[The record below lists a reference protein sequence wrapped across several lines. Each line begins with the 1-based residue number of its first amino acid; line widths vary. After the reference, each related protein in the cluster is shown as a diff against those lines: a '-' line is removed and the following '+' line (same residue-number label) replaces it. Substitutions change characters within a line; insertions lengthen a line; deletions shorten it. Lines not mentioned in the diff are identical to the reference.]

1 MRPIDSIII
10 HCSATPEG
18 KHFTAADIRRWHKAQ
33 GWSDIGYHYVILLD
47 GTVQEG
53 RPISQPGAHC
63 KGMNARSIGICY
75 IGGLSADGKTPKDT
89 RTTAQKAAMHALV
102 ERLARQYGLTAA
114 QIHGHNEYAAKAC
127 PSFNVRREAWLL
139 LASALAFLLS
149 ACLAMGGC
157 TSSRSVE
164 AERSFRSESYLL
176 CDTLAARSA
185 HDAATSSLLRDTVIV
200 RDTVRRSEVLRG
212 DTLRLM
218 TEKVRT
224 VWRVR
229 TVRDTVRLLRTDTV
243 MFLQHSA
250 SETVAEEV
258 KEKPSEDGG
267 SRDALTGF
275 GMLLAATWVAGIFL
289 YIKDKKKKKT
299 SNE

>member
-53 RPISQPGAHC
+53 RPVSQPGAHC

-75 IGGLSADGKTPKDT
+75 IGGLASDGKTPKDT

-102 ERLARQYGLTAA
+102 ERLAAQYGLTAD

-139 LASALAFLLS
+139 LAFLLS

-157 TSSRSVE
+157 SSARRVE
-164 AERSFRSESYLL
+164 AERSFRSESHLF
-176 CDTLAARSA
+176 CDTLAARSTR
-185 HDAATSSLLRDTVIV
+185 DAATSI
-200 RDTVRRSEVLRG
+200 
-212 DTLRLM
+212 
-218 TEKVRT
+218 RT
-224 VWRVR
+224 AA
-229 TVRDTVRLLRTDTV
+229 
-243 MFLQHSA
+243 A
-250 SETVAEEV
+250 SKA
-258 KEKPSEDGG
+258 KNRNP
-267 SRDALTGF
+267 
-275 GMLLAATWVAGIFL
+275 LLASSSRPRSSSTR
-289 YIKDKKKKKT
+289 
-299 SNE
+299 

>member
-1 MRPIDSIII
+1 MRPINSIII

-53 RPISQPGAHC
+53 RPIEQPGAHC
-63 KGMNARSIGICY
+63 KGINARSIGICY

-102 ERLARQYGLTAA
+102 ERLAAQYGLTAS

-127 PSFNVRREAWLL
+127 PSFNVRREVWLL
-139 LASALAFLLS
+139 LACCMSILLS
-149 ACLAMGGC
+149 ACLAMSGC
-157 TSSRSVE
+157 SSAKIVE
-164 AERSFRSESYLL
+164 EERSFRSDTHLQA
-176 CDTLAARSA
+176 DTLASQSIRDVHA
-185 HDAATSSLLRDTVIV
+185 SSLLRDTVIV
-200 RDTVRRSEVLRG
+200 RDTVRQSELLRG

-224 VWRVR
+224 VWRFR
-229 TVRDTVRLLRTDTV
+229 TVRDTVHIFRIDTL
-243 MFLQHSA
+243 MYIQNTA
-250 SETVAEEV
+250 SEARQEEV
-258 KEKPSEDGG
+258 KEKKPPNGDRIRTSFLFYGLLL
-267 SRDALTGF
+267 ALTG
-275 GMLLAATWVAGIFL
+275 AAALTIHFM
-289 YIKDKKKKKT
+289 DKKKK
-299 SNE
+299 S

>member
-53 RPISQPGAHC
+53 RPVSQPGAHC

-75 IGGLSADGKTPKDT
+75 IGGLAADGKTPKDT

-102 ERLARQYGLTAA
+102 ERLAAQYGLTAD

-139 LASALAFLLS
+139 LACALAFLLS

-164 AERSFRSESYLL
+164 AERSFRSESHLL
-176 CDTLAARSA
+176 CDTLAARSTS
-185 HDAATSSLLRDTVIV
+185 DAATSSLLRDTVIV

-243 MFLQHSA
+243 MFLQHST
-250 SETVAEEV
+250 SEAVAEEV
-258 KEKPSEDGG
+258 KEKPPAGG
-267 SRDALTGF
+267 GNRDALGF
-275 GMLLAATWVAGIFL
+275 GLLLAATVTAWIYLFF
-289 YIKDKKKKKT
+289 KDKKKKKT

>member
-53 RPISQPGAHC
+53 RPVSQPGAHC

-75 IGGLSADGKTPKDT
+75 IGGLASDGKTPKDT

-114 QIHGHNEYAAKAC
+114 QIHGHNEFAAKAC

-139 LASALAFLLS
+139 LACALAFLLS
-149 ACLAMGGC
+149 ACLALGSC
-157 TSSRSVE
+157 SSSRSVE
-164 AERSFRSESYLL
+164 AERSFRSQTHLFS
-176 CDTLAARSA
+176 DTLAARSA
-185 HDAATSSLLRDTVIV
+185 RDAATSSLLRDTVIV
-200 RDTVRRSEVLRG
+200 RDTVRRSEVLQG

-224 VWRVR
+224 VWRFR
-229 TVRDTVRLLRTDTV
+229 TVRDTVRQLRTDTV

-250 SETVAEEV
+250 SEAVAEEV
-258 KEKPSEDGG
+258 KEKPPAGGG

-275 GMLLAATWVAGIFL
+275 GLLLAATWVAGIFL

>member
-102 ERLARQYGLTAA
+102 ERLAAQYGLTAD

-139 LASALAFLLS
+139 LVCALAFLLS
-149 ACLAMGGC
+149 ACLAMGSC
-157 TSSRSVE
+157 SSSRSVE
-164 AERSFRSESYLL
+164 AERSFRSESHLL

-185 HDAATSSLLRDTVIV
+185 RDAATSRLLRDTVIV
-200 RDTVRRSEVLRG
+200 RDTLRRSEVLRG

-218 TEKVRT
+218 TDKVRT

-243 MFLQHSA
+243 MFLQHAA
-250 SETVAEEV
+250 SEAVTAKKEV
-258 KEKPSEDGG
+258 KEKPPAGGG
-267 SRDALTGF
+267 SRDALGF
-275 GMLLAATWVAGIFL
+275 GLLLAAIVAAWMYLFF
-289 YIKDKKKKKT
+289 KDKKKLENFK
-299 SNE
+299 

>member
-63 KGMNARSIGICY
+63 KGLNARSIGICY
-75 IGGLSADGKTPKDT
+75 IGGLAADGKTPKDT

-102 ERLARQYGLTAA
+102 ERLAAQYGLTAD
-114 QIHGHNEYAAKAC
+114 QIHGHNEFAAKAC

-139 LASALAFLLS
+139 LACALAFLLS

-157 TSSRSVE
+157 SSARRME
-164 AERSFRSESYLL
+164 AERSFRSESHLL

-185 HDAATSSLLRDTVIV
+185 RDAAASSLLRDTVIV
-200 RDTVRRSEVLRG
+200 RDTVRRSELLRG

-224 VWRVR
+224 VWRFR

-243 MFLQHSA
+243 MFLQQSA
-250 SETVAEEV
+250 SEAVAEEV
-258 KEKPSEDGG
+258 KEKPSEGGG

-275 GMLLAATWVAGIFL
+275 GLLLAITWAVGIYL

-299 SNE
+299 SNG

>member
-47 GTVQEG
+47 GTVQKG

-102 ERLARQYGLTAA
+102 ERLAAQYGLTAD
-114 QIHGHNEYAAKAC
+114 QIHGHNEFAAKAC

-139 LASALAFLLS
+139 LACALAFLLS

-157 TSSRSVE
+157 SSARRVE
-164 AERSFRSESYLL
+164 SERSFRSETHLL
-176 CDTLAARSA
+176 CDTLAARSTR
-185 HDAATSSLLRDTVIV
+185 DAATSI
-200 RDTVRRSEVLRG
+200 
-212 DTLRLM
+212 
-218 TEKVRT
+218 RT
-224 VWRVR
+224 AA
-229 TVRDTVRLLRTDTV
+229 
-243 MFLQHSA
+243 A
-250 SETVAEEV
+250 SKA
-258 KEKPSEDGG
+258 KNRNP
-267 SRDALTGF
+267 
-275 GMLLAATWVAGIFL
+275 LLASSSRPRSSSTL
-289 YIKDKKKKKT
+289 
-299 SNE
+299 